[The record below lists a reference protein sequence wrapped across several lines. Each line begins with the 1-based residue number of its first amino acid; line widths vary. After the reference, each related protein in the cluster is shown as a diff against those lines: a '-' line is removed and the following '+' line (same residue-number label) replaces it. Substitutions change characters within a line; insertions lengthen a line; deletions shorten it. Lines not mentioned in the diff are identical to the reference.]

1 MAERVVTLDLG
12 VEWEPNAPEAVFLSD
27 DSGRAFLALSP
38 HPNDSDL
45 RMVVIVWTGARAA
58 LMQPPNDE
66 ALSGH
71 PLYDKGLAEVRWS
84 GEVLDS
90 AWIERLERQNRVH
103 PHHDPARF
111 STLRHFILPLK
122 EDTVEVVAREITV
135 RRIDASTSSDAL
147 SRIIGE

>member
-12 VEWEPNAPEAVFLSD
+12 VEWEPNAPQAVLLSD
-27 DSGRAFLALSP
+27 DSGRACLSLSP

-71 PLYDKGLAEVRWS
+71 PLYGKGLAEVRWS
-84 GEVLDS
+84 GEALVMIRHGS
-90 AWIERLERQNRVH
+90 A
-103 PHHDPARF
+103 PCG
-111 STLRHFILPLK
+111 
-122 EDTVEVVAREITV
+122 
-135 RRIDASTSSDAL
+135 TSSFP
-147 SRIIGE
+147 

>member
-12 VEWEPNAPEAVFLSD
+12 VEWEPNAPQAVLLSD
-27 DSGRAFLALSP
+27 DSGRACLSLSP

-71 PLYDKGLAEVRWS
+71 PLYGKG
-84 GEVLDS
+84 
-90 AWIERLERQNRVH
+90 
-103 PHHDPARF
+103 
-111 STLRHFILPLK
+111 
-122 EDTVEVVAREITV
+122 
-135 RRIDASTSSDAL
+135 
-147 SRIIGE
+147 

>member
-27 DSGRAFLALSP
+27 DSGRALLSLSP

-84 GEVLDS
+84 GEVLDRATRTPEPS
-90 AWIERLERQNRVH
+90 APPSRSGTFQH
-103 PHHDPARF
+103 PA
-111 STLRHFILPLK
+111 
-122 EDTVEVVAREITV
+122 
-135 RRIDASTSSDAL
+135 AL
-147 SRIIGE
+147 HPSPEGGHG